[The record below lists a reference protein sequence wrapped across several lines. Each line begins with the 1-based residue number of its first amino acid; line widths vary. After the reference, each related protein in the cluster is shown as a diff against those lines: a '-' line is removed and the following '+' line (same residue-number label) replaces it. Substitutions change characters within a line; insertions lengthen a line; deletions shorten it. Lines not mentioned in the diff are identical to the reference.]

1 MLGAIIGDVVGSRF
15 EFHNRLS
22 RDFAFFHPDCRFTD
36 DTVMT
41 CAVAQALMDSRE
53 DFSDLAEKTVSAMQR
68 IGRRYPNCGYGA
80 RFIHWMFTDDP
91 QPYNSFGNGSAMR
104 ISPVGFAARDAE
116 EAKKLSAAVTAV
128 SHNHPEGMKGA
139 EATAV
144 AIVLARQG
152 RTKEEIRKVME
163 EYYDLGTTVEEYR
176 DRWQGHGKE
185 ICQVSLPQALACF
198 FEGDSYED
206 VIRNCISIGGDSDT
220 IAAIAGGIAEA
231 YYGVPE
237 EFGKQVRAYLDKGLL
252 RIVDDFAVWSRERSS
267 AFSLA
272 SSTNPC

>member
-22 RDFAFFHPDCRFTD
+22 KDFAFFHPDCRFTD

-68 IGRRYPNCGYGA
+68 IGRQYPNCGYGA

-116 EAKKLSAAVTAV
+116 EAKLLSAAVTAV

-152 RTKEEIRKVME
+152 RTKEEIREVME

-237 EFGKQVRAYLDKGLL
+237 EFSSQVRAYMDKGLL

-272 SSTNPC
+272 SSANP

>member
-116 EAKKLSAAVTAV
+116 EAKLLSAAVTAV

-152 RTKEEIRKVME
+152 RTKEEIREVME

-237 EFGKQVRAYLDKGLL
+237 EFSIQARAYLDKGLL

-272 SSTNPC
+272 SSTIP